1 MANKEVTARSTQRA
15 DARRNRAR
23 LLDAATVLFAE
34 RGVEV
39 QMSDVA
45 ERAAVASGTVYRHF
59 PTKEDLVDAL
69 LADRLTAAAAATRAA
84 VAEHSD
90 PWQAL
95 AAFLRTI
102 TASQVADRALS
113 QYIGGRIS
121 GSAEL
126 REQRDELFA
135 DFDTLVQAA
144 RANGQLRHDIEATD
158 IRVAMI
164 CIARASAA
172 DWPGPDWL
180 LDRYLPVLLDGL
192 RAPGHTTLSG
202 QPAADVQLNEPATT
216 HNQSPFTRGRR
227 RWRQ

>member
-1 MANKEVTARSTQRA
+1 MANEQAETGQARRA

-23 LLDAATVLFAE
+23 ILHAARDLFAE
-34 RGVEV
+34 HGVEV

-45 ERAAVASGTVYRHF
+45 DRAEVASGTVYRHF
-59 PTKEDLVDAL
+59 PTKEALVDAL
-69 LADRLTAAAAATRAA
+69 LADRLTSAVAATRAA

-95 AAFLRTI
+95 VAFLRTI

-113 QYIGGRIS
+113 QYIGGRIP
-121 GSAEL
+121 GSADL
-126 REQRDELFA
+126 RRQRDELFA
-135 DFDTLVQAA
+135 DFETLVHTAHEVE
-144 RANGQLRHDIEATD
+144 QLRGDIEATD

-164 CIARASAA
+164 CVARAAAA

-180 LDRYLPVLLDGL
+180 LDRYLPLVLDGL
-192 RAPGHTTLSG
+192 RAPGHTDLG
-202 QPAADVQLNEPATT
+202 NQPAPATELDQPT
-216 HNQSPFTRGRR
+216 DEQGQSPFSRGRR